1 MLQSLSIRNL
11 AVVESLDF
19 NADGGLNIITGE
31 TGAGKSI
38 LLQGLNLL
46 LGQRAD
52 VGLIRSGKDRAEV
65 TAIFEINQNIPVRDY
80 LSCESLDEGDD
91 CILRRVITSD
101 GKSKAFINGRAVTLS
116 SLRDISRYLVDIHG
130 QNEHHLLLNP
140 LYQLEIYDSY
150 QNNQELL
157 ETLSKKVVEYRDIS
171 QRIEALKSEGN
182 EKTIE
187 LLNFHCQELETA
199 NLNQEELDTIEERF
213 KLIKNSGKLIE
224 SISNIAGNLSH
235 QDGPGY
241 QLDKIIFETE
251 KANDLD
257 PNLAESLELL
267 KSAQIQIQETQY
279 NLENYLSSIDVDPE
293 TIKSTENRISFFYDL
308 CRKHDCEITELIDKK
323 NEIES
328 KLALFSDSSKNLE
341 ELVKKQ
347 GKIHQEYISIA
358 KELSAKRQG
367 GIEEFS
373 QSISNL
379 MQELGMKGSVFHIR
393 FDEQGNGVHFR
404 GNESIE
410 FLVQTNLGQDMRP
423 LRKIASGGELSRVS
437 LAIAVCTNSDRN
449 IPTLVYDEVDV
460 GISGAVASS
469 VGEKLKQ
476 LSNKNQII
484 CITHLAQV
492 ASHGNHHFKVNKI
505 QKDDETRTSI
515 TKLTEEERKFELA
528 RILSGAQVNEKSLAA
543 ASELIQES
551 A

>member
-116 SLRDISRYLVDIHG
+116 SLRDISRFLVDIHG

-157 ETLSKKVVEYRDIS
+157 EDLSKKVVEYRDIS

-199 NLNQEELDTIEERF
+199 NLNQDELDTIEERF

-515 TKLTEEERKFELA
+515 TKLTEEERRFELA

>member
-1 MLQSLSIRNL
+1 VLQSLSIRNL

-65 TAIFEINQNIPVRDY
+65 TAIFEINQNIPLRDY

-116 SLRDISRYLVDIHG
+116 SLRDISRFLVDIHG

-515 TKLTEEERKFELA
+515 TKLTEEERRFELA

>member
-140 LYQLEIYDSY
+140 IYQLEIYDSY

-199 NLNQEELDTIEERF
+199 NLNQDELDTIEERF

-492 ASHGNHHFKVNKI
+492 ASHGNHHFKVNKT

-515 TKLTEEERKFELA
+515 TKLTEEERRFELA

>member
-1 MLQSLSIRNL
+1 VLQSLSIRNL

-171 QRIEALKSEGN
+171 QRIETLKSEGN

-199 NLNQEELDTIEERF
+199 NLNQEELDSIEERF

-393 FDEQGNGVHFR
+393 FDEQGNGVYSK

-437 LAIAVCTNSDRN
+437 LAIAVCTNSDRK

-476 LSNKNQII
+476 LSNRNQII

>member
-1 MLQSLSIRNL
+1 VLQSLSIRNL

-52 VGLIRSGKDRAEV
+52 IGLIRSGNDRAEV
-65 TAIFEINQNIPVRDY
+65 TAIFEINQNISVRDY
-80 LSCESLDEGDD
+80 LSNESLDEGDD
-91 CILRRVITSD
+91 CILRRIITSD

-116 SLRDISRYLVDIHG
+116 SLRDISRFLVDIHG

-157 ETLSKKVVEYRDIS
+157 ETLSKKVVGYRDIS
-171 QRIEALKSEGN
+171 QRIETLKSEGN

-187 LLNFHCQELETA
+187 LLNFHCKELETA
-199 NLNQEELDTIEERF
+199 NLNQEELDSIEERF

-224 SISNIAGNLSH
+224 SITNIAGNLSH

-241 QLDKIIFETE
+241 QLDKIIFEIE
-251 KANDLD
+251 KATDLD

-279 NLENYLSSIDVDPE
+279 NLENYLSSIDIDPE
-293 TIKSTENRISFFYDL
+293 TFKSMENRISFFYDL
-308 CRKHDCEITELIDKK
+308 CRKHDCEITELIGKK
-323 NEIES
+323 NEIEK
-328 KLALFSDSSKNLE
+328 KLALLSDSSKSLE

-347 GKIHQEYISIA
+347 EKIHQEYISIA

-367 GIEEFS
+367 GMEEFS

-393 FDEQGNGVHFR
+393 FDEQGNGVHSK

-437 LAIAVCTNSDRN
+437 LAIAVSTNSDKN

-476 LSNKNQII
+476 LSKNNQII

-492 ASHGNHHFKVNKI
+492 ASYGNHHFKVNKI
-505 QKDDETRTSI
+505 QQDAETRTSI
-515 TKLTEEERKFELA
+515 TKLTEEERRFELA
-528 RILSGAQVNEKSLAA
+528 RILSGAKVNEKSLAA

>member
-1 MLQSLSIRNL
+1 VLQSLSIRNL

-116 SLRDISRYLVDIHG
+116 SLRDISRFLVDIHG

-293 TIKSTENRISFFYDL
+293 TIKLTENRISFFYDL

-492 ASHGNHHFKVNKI
+492 ASHGNHHFKVNKT

-515 TKLTEEERKFELA
+515 TKLTEEERRFELA

>member
-65 TAIFEINQNIPVRDY
+65 TAIFEINQNIPVMKY
-80 LSCESLDEGDD
+80 LSTESLDEGDD

-293 TIKSTENRISFFYDL
+293 TIKLTENRISFFYDL

>member
-1 MLQSLSIRNL
+1 VLQSLSIRNL

-116 SLRDISRYLVDIHG
+116 SLRDISRFLVDIHG

>member
-116 SLRDISRYLVDIHG
+116 SLRDISRFLVDIHG

-171 QRIEALKSEGN
+171 QRIETLKSEGN

-199 NLNQEELDTIEERF
+199 NLNQDELDTIEERF

-449 IPTLVYDEVDV
+449 ISTLVYDEVDV

-492 ASHGNHHFKVNKI
+492 ASHGNHHFKVNKT

>member
-1 MLQSLSIRNL
+1 VLQSLSIRNL

-52 VGLIRSGKDRAEV
+52 IGLIRSGNDRAEV
-65 TAIFEINQNIPVRDY
+65 TAIFEINQNISVRDY
-80 LSCESLDEGDD
+80 LSNESLDEGDD
-91 CILRRVITSD
+91 CILRRIITSD

-116 SLRDISRYLVDIHG
+116 SLRDISRFLVDIHG

-157 ETLSKKVVEYRDIS
+157 ENLGKKVVEYRDIS
-171 QRIEALKSEGN
+171 QRIEALKSDGN
-182 EKTIE
+182 DKTIE
-187 LLNFHCQELETA
+187 LLTFHCKELETA
-199 NLNQEELDTIEERF
+199 NLNQEELESIEERF

-224 SISNIAGNLSH
+224 SITNIAGNLSH

-241 QLDKIIFETE
+241 QLDKIIFEIE
-251 KANDLD
+251 KATDLD

-279 NLENYLSSIDVDPE
+279 NLENYLSSIDIDPE
-293 TIKSTENRISFFYDL
+293 TFKSMENRISFFYDL
-308 CRKHDCEITELIDKK
+308 CRKHDCEITELIGKK
-323 NEIES
+323 NEIEK
-328 KLALFSDSSKNLE
+328 KLALLSDSSKSLE

-347 GKIHQEYISIA
+347 EKIHQEYISIA

-367 GIEEFS
+367 GMEEFS

-393 FDEQGNGVHFR
+393 FDEQGNGVHSK

-437 LAIAVCTNSDRN
+437 LAIAVSTNSDKN

-476 LSNKNQII
+476 LSKNNQII

-492 ASHGNHHFKVNKI
+492 ASYGNHHFKVNKI
-505 QKDDETRTSI
+505 QQDAETRTSI
-515 TKLTEEERKFELA
+515 TKLTEEERRFELA
-528 RILSGAQVNEKSLAA
+528 RILSGAKVNEKSLAA

>member
-1 MLQSLSIRNL
+1 VLQSLSIRNL

-116 SLRDISRYLVDIHG
+116 SLRDISRFLVDIHG

-187 LLNFHCQELETA
+187 LLNFHCKELETA

-293 TIKSTENRISFFYDL
+293 TIKLTENRISFFYDL

-328 KLALFSDSSKNLE
+328 KLALFSNSSKNLE

-358 KELSAKRQG
+358 KELSSKRQG

>member
-19 NADGGLNIITGE
+19 NAEGGLNIITGE

-65 TAIFEINQNIPVRDY
+65 TATFDINQNIPVMKY
-80 LSCESLDEGDD
+80 LSTESLDEGDD
-91 CILRRVITSD
+91 CIIRRVITSD

-116 SLRDISRYLVDIHG
+116 SLRDISRFLVDIHG

-140 LYQLEIYDSY
+140 AHQLEIYDCY

-157 ETLSKKVVEYRDIS
+157 ETLGKKVVEYRDIS
-171 QRIEALKSEGN
+171 QKIESLKSEGN
-182 EKTIE
+182 DKTIE

-213 KLIKNSGKLIE
+213 RLIKNSGKLIE
-224 SISNIAGNLSH
+224 SITNIAGNLSH

-241 QLDKIIFETE
+241 QLDKIIFEID
-251 KANDLD
+251 KATDLD
-257 PNLAESLELL
+257 PNLSESLELL
-267 KSAQIQIQETQY
+267 KSAQIQIQESQY
-279 NLENYLSSIDVDPE
+279 NLENYLSSIDIDPE
-293 TIKSTENRISFFYDL
+293 TIKSTENRISLFYDL
-308 CRKHDCEITELIDKK
+308 CRKHDCEITELIGKK
-323 NEIES
+323 NEIEK
-328 KLALFSDSSKNLE
+328 KLALLSDTSKSLE

-347 GKIHQEYISIA
+347 EKIHQEYISIA

-367 GIEEFS
+367 GMEEFS

-393 FDEQGNGVHFR
+393 FDEQGNGVHSK

-437 LAIAVCTNSDRN
+437 LAIAVSTNSDKN

-476 LSNKNQII
+476 LSKNNQII

-492 ASHGNHHFKVNKI
+492 ASYGNHHFKVNKI
-505 QKDDETRTSI
+505 QQDAETRTSI
-515 TKLTEEERKFELA
+515 TKLTEEERRFELA
-528 RILSGAQVNEKSLAA
+528 RILSGAKVNEKSLAA

>member
-1 MLQSLSIRNL
+1 VLQSLSIRNL

-116 SLRDISRYLVDIHG
+116 SLRDISRFLVDIHG

-199 NLNQEELDTIEERF
+199 NLNQDELDTIEERF

>member
-157 ETLSKKVVEYRDIS
+157 EDLSKKVVEYRDIS

-199 NLNQEELDTIEERF
+199 NLNQDELDTIEERF

-279 NLENYLSSIDVDPE
+279 NLENYLSTIDVDPE
-293 TIKSTENRISFFYDL
+293 TIKLTENRISFFYDL

-492 ASHGNHHFKVNKI
+492 ASHGNHHFKVNKT

-515 TKLTEEERKFELA
+515 TKLTEEERRFELA

>member
-1 MLQSLSIRNL
+1 VLQSLSIRNL

-52 VGLIRSGKDRAEV
+52 IGLIRSGNDRAEV
-65 TAIFEINQNIPVRDY
+65 TAIFEINQNISVRDY
-80 LSCESLDEGDD
+80 LSNESLDEGDD
-91 CILRRVITSD
+91 CILRRIITSD

-116 SLRDISRYLVDIHG
+116 SLRDISRFLVDIHG

-157 ETLSKKVVEYRDIS
+157 ENLGKKVVEYRDIS
-171 QRIEALKSEGN
+171 QRIEALKSDGN
-182 EKTIE
+182 DKTIE
-187 LLNFHCQELETA
+187 LLTFHCKELETA
-199 NLNQEELDTIEERF
+199 NLNQEELDSIEERF

-224 SISNIAGNLSH
+224 SITNIAGNLSH

-241 QLDKIIFETE
+241 QLDKIIFEIE
-251 KANDLD
+251 KATDLD
-257 PNLAESLELL
+257 PNLADSLELL

-279 NLENYLSSIDVDPE
+279 NLENYLSSIDIDPE
-293 TIKSTENRISFFYDL
+293 TFKSMENRISFFYDL
-308 CRKHDCEITELIDKK
+308 CRKHDCEITELIGKK
-323 NEIES
+323 NEIEK
-328 KLALFSDSSKNLE
+328 KLALLSDSSKSLE

-347 GKIHQEYISIA
+347 EKIHQEYISIA

-367 GIEEFS
+367 GMEEFS

-393 FDEQGNGVHFR
+393 FDEQGNGVHSK

-437 LAIAVCTNSDRN
+437 LAIAVSTNSDKN

-476 LSNKNQII
+476 LSKNNQII

-492 ASHGNHHFKVNKI
+492 ASYGNHHFKVNKI
-505 QKDDETRTSI
+505 QQDAETRTSI
-515 TKLTEEERKFELA
+515 TKLTEEERRFELA
-528 RILSGAQVNEKSLAA
+528 RILSGAKVNEKSLAA